1 VKKKL
6 TDIFRNSFSPKKERL
21 SHLIGKVMA
30 QLEEERIKASGGTVI
45 LPSQGKAII
54 VGDIHGDI
62 NSLYTLLKETR
73 FIERTEK
80 GEDLKL
86 IFLGDYGDRG
96 QYSPEV
102 FYVVFYLKQTK
113 PERVFLLRGNH
124 EGLPLIPFSP
134 HDVPIQLQLKYGEH
148 WNDIYNAILKLFSN
162 LPHCLIIEN
171 KYLLLHGGAPNEIA
185 SLSDLSLAD
194 QLFPLTTHFE
204 EILWNDPKEDIKGVQ
219 PSIRGLGKFFG
230 EDVTSK
236 VLEITK
242 TRTLIRSHES
252 CDGVSVNHSGKVL
265 TLFSRNGTPYLND
278 KRAYLE
284 LDLSL
289 EPKDAFTLAK
299 EATIF

>member
-1 VKKKL
+1 M
-6 TDIFRNSFSPKKERL
+6 T
-21 SHLIGKVMA
+21 
-30 QLEEERIKASGGTVI
+30 QLQEERRKAAGGTIV
-45 LPSQGKAII
+45 LPPQGKAII

-62 NSLYTLLKETR
+62 NSLYKLLTETR
-73 FIERTEK
+73 FIERAEE

-134 HDVPIQLQLKYGEH
+134 HDVPSQLHLKYNEH
-148 WNDIYNAILKLFSN
+148 WNEIYNNILKLFSN
-162 LPHCLIIEN
+162 LPHSLIIEN
-171 KYLLLHGGAPNEIA
+171 KYLLLHGGAPSEIV

-204 EILWNDPKEDIKGVQ
+204 EIIWNDPKEDIKGVQ
-219 PSIRGLGKFFG
+219 PSLRGLGKFFG

-236 VLEITK
+236 VLEITNTK
-242 TRTLIRSHES
+242 TLIRSHES
-252 CDGVSVNHSGKVL
+252 CEGVNVNHSGKVL
-265 TLFSRNGTPYLND
+265 TLFSRNGTPYLNN
-278 KRAYLE
+278 KRGYLE
-284 LDLSL
+284 LNLSL
-289 EPKDAFTLAK
+289 EPKDAFELAK